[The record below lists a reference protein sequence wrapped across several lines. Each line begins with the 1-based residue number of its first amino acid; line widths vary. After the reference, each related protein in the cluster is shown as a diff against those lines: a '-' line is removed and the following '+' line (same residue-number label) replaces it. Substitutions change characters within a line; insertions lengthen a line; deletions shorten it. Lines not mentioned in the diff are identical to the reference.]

1 MRNARAMA
9 TDEQCRIAEERM
21 RQLLESAE
29 LPPPDRVEYGEND
42 IALFWNEQKLV
53 VEIDLRDAPP
63 ADRGDQRESVLS
75 TAVLP

>member
-1 MRNARAMA
+1 MA